1 MADLNAYFSRIAKYI
16 KEKRTDKQGV
26 RTIQCP
32 TQVNHLLRNLPIS
45 IGPDAGSGI
54 VLREDTFIELGNPAV
69 GSCSLLIYTNDPSII
84 KDGRIHLIGPDIPE
98 RPGASLPFGEVLMV
112 GGKDL
117 EEDDRQALEQSRYI
131 SDQVEGYMIRSLPEH
146 IWSRV
151 SKDAAKKGF
160 RFETLG
166 RALMAILKT
175 KVPKIQA
182 MEIVF
187 VTSDKKD
194 LEELKSIAS
203 QINKITREIQK
214 NKWRLKGIDL
224 DCTLD
229 YDCGQCPDKPL
240 CDNIR
245 EVLKIRKRQ
254 KNAHFL

>member
-1 MADLNAYFSRIAKYI
+1 MADLNAYFSQIAQYL
-16 KEKRTDKQGV
+16 KEKQKDTQGV
-26 RTIQCP
+26 RVLQCP
-32 TQVNHLLRNLPIS
+32 TQVNRLLRNLPIS

-54 VLREDTFIELGNPAV
+54 ILREDTFIELGNPAV
-69 GSCSLLIYTNDPSII
+69 GSCSFLVYTNDPSII
-84 KDGRIHLIGPDIPE
+84 KDGVIHLIGPDIPE
-98 RPGASLPFGEVLMV
+98 KPGASLPFGQVLMV
-112 GGKDL
+112 GGTEL
-117 EEDDRQALEQSRYI
+117 GEDDQQALEQSQYI
-131 SDQVEGYMIRSLPEH
+131 SDQVEGYMIRSVAEH

-160 RFETLG
+160 RFEILG

-194 LEELKSIAS
+194 LEKLNDLAS
-203 QINKITREIQK
+203 QIHKITKEIHK
-214 NKWRLKGIDL
+214 KKWRVKGIDI

-229 YDCGQCPDKPL
+229 YDCSRCPDKPI

-245 EVLKIRKRQ
+245 EVLNIRKRQ
-254 KNAHFL
+254 KNPHF